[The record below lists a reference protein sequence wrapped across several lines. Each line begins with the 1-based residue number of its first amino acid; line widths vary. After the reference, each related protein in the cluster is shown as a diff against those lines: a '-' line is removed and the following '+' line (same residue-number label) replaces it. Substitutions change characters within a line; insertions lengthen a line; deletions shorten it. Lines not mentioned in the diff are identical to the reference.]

1 MTKPNSWRK
10 WPLAIIQK
18 RLFVLNKFYTDYK
31 QIDYFLKDGKR
42 TENQTAGGFFANFAA
57 KALS

>member
-42 TENQTAGGFFANFAA
+42 TENQTAGGFSANFAA

>member
-18 RLFVLNKFYTDYK
+18 GLFVLNKFYTDYK